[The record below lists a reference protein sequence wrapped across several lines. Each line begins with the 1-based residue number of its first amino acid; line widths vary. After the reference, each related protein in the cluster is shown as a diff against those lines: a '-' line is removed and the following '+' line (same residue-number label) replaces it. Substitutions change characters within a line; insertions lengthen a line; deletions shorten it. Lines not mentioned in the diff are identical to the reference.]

1 SRSELWE
8 LDLATHKSLKLGDF
22 SWLNSASYSPDGS
35 RLLLIGGPSLFGDV
49 GKNVPEGVIPN
60 DYDGQIYIWDP
71 KGEQPDSVQAVAR
84 EFDPA
89 IKSAVWHRGDGK
101 IYLDAEDGE
110 FGRLVRYD
118 PEADT
123 FTMIELP
130 FEVTSAVAFA
140 RKAPVAVA
148 IGSSMWSPP
157 QVAAVD
163 LTGDA
168 ARVIH
173 NPGADWF
180 QTVRTGGSEDFAF
193 TAANGKTIAGRVYFP
208 PGLDRTKKYPAL
220 VYYYGGTSP
229 VGRGFGG
236 RYPKEWW
243 ASRGYVVYVLQP
255 SGATGFGQ
263 EFSAAHV
270 NDWGSTTIDEVIEGT
285 GKMLEALPF
294 VDGKR
299 VGCLGASYGGFMTMG
314 LVTKTDMF
322 AAAVSH
328 AGISGLASY
337 WGEGY
342 WGAGYSAVA
351 TSGSYPWNR
360 RDIYVD
366 NSPIF
371 HADKV
376 NTPILL
382 THGTSDPNVPPGESD
397 QFFTA
402 LRILGKEVEY
412 IRVDGQEH
420 WILDHAKRLQWS
432 ASIVAWFDRWLQ
444 DSPEWWDALYPAL
457 GSDGNGNGNENGNG
471 NGN

>member
-1 SRSELWE
+1 M
-8 LDLATHKSLKLGDF
+8 
-22 SWLNSASYSPDGS
+22 
-35 RLLLIGGPSLFGDV
+35 IGGPSLFGDV